1 MDPIPVPDDLML
13 DGVLIEYE
21 REDKHGW
28 ALTMETIESL
38 GIEHRPHRVRLH
50 QCVEC
55 GAWYLSDWRRN
66 TCSDEC
72 HAQHIRNHSLRNT
85 AKWSRLR
92 RQWRERYHS
101 TCDKCG
107 AKMERQRSRPDKPV
121 YCSNK
126 CRQAAYRQR
135 KREAQQEAE
144 LRARREAQRQHPA

>member
-1 MDPIPVPDDLML
+1 MDPIPVPDDFML

-85 AKWSRLR
+85 ARRSKIRKEFRADRGSRCT
-92 RQWRERYHS
+92 W
-101 TCDKCG
+101 CG
-107 AKMERQRSRPDKPV
+107 NKMERQRYSPNMPI
-121 YCSNK
+121 YCSGK
-126 CRQAAYRQR
+126 CRQAAYRERMRQR
-135 KREAQQEAE
+135 SGHTRHSAG
-144 LRARREAQRQHPA
+144 